1 MIKDPIVWYNQDSIH
16 RHAHLKLNVPEV
28 IQYTSKKNTWS
39 MECTASW
46 RKNIHKIILLCKGSI
61 DGVEHVRVLEQVSVA
76 GEA

>member
-16 RHAHLKLNVPEV
+16 RHAHLKLDVPEV

-46 RKNIHKIILLCKGSI
+46 RKNTHKIILLAKAVLIAQKMS
-61 DGVEHVRVLEQVSVA
+61 EHLSKFQ
-76 GEA
+76 